1 TYIISLILWPPW
13 IISWPHIEGR
23 FTSPDKCVV
32 QFIET
37 NQFASV
43 GTAIAAFYLPLAIMI
58 FLYSRVY
65 YETKK
70 RQKEVSR
77 LQAGQLRGSLNK
89 RDLQS
94 TTSSSSL
101 TAKNSFRRNQLLPE
115 INYTSKVRRNSTRRK
130 RSCLKT
136 CLGKSEISS
145 DESSDVGHVNA
156 DDASVGSSFYST
168 HGQSKQSPPTSPLAA
183 T

>member
-1 TYIISLILWPPW
+1 MRPSFTLIPFFLWFFFWCKEYLNIIFMYNYLYVMW
-13 IISWPHIEGR
+13 IIHSINFRFLFCAGR

-77 LQAGQLRGSLNK
+77 LQAGQVGV
-89 RDLQS
+89 
-94 TTSSSSL
+94 
-101 TAKNSFRRNQLLPE
+101 FRIFEL
-115 INYTSKVRRNSTRRK
+115 
-130 RSCLKT
+130 CLYNAAFIH
-136 CLGKSEISS
+136 LIISS
-145 DESSDVGHVNA
+145 QRKFA
-156 DDASVGSSFYST
+156 DLNFILDCIFLHWKWTCYYM
-168 HGQSKQSPPTSPLAA
+168 PDYAA
-183 T
+183 AY